1 MRGRNED
8 SMVLTPPPNPLDPS
22 SVDALATA
30 ADAPLA
36 AMAAAEE
43 FVDLVAL
50 AARIAE
56 APMAW
61 LIARDADDRQH
72 VVARHG
78 VGAASDASCIAM
90 CAPVTTEAPRL
101 TVPDAREDPC
111 LESEPL
117 VWREPGVRFFH
128 AQALLGPMGTPLGV
142 LAVADT
148 APRPACGRDLLRAM
162 ERLAG
167 LGERLLERHDL
178 ARRNRIATQIM
189 QAGFNALIVTDEHGQ
204 ITMANRAAESL
215 FGMRARRMHGMP
227 VDVLFPTYLQ
237 HDALAAS
244 TWLHGEDLDAVLRRE
259 PQYHLRT
266 LGPKGDVRT
275 LEATRCGW
283 RLGHGHGQAIIL
295 RDVTDDL
302 EQQATLRQI
311 ALYDALTGLPNRA
324 AIAETLTARLEATD
338 SPLSLALL
346 GLDNFKTI
354 NDTLG
359 HAAGDTV
366 LQVTASRLRSLMPE
380 GAVAARFGG
389 DEFALVLDEADGDA
403 LRERLDRLLRLVGE
417 PLDVSG
423 HPIHLEASI
432 GLALREDVALA
443 EQSPSAS
450 ELIARADLAL
460 YKAKARGGRQWVRYD
475 VGMRREVIDRR
486 MLEIELRRA
495 HARGEF
501 ELHYQPQV
509 DLATGLAFG
518 AEALLRWRH
527 PERGLLSPA
536 AFLDTLAGSALA
548 LDVGRWIIQQACR
561 DAARWPRV
569 AGRDIAIS
577 INLFPGQVHEA
588 DLGRDVDDA
597 LDATGLPAERLELE
611 ITETIAL
618 KPDDSA
624 SRALAHLRDRGVK
637 LSFDD
642 FGTGFASLSML
653 QRFPIDRVKIDRSFV
668 RDMLDNRGDAAIVK
682 SIVLISRNMELHVTA
697 EGVETAAQAEVL
709 RGIGCDS
716 AQGYLYAPALAP
728 EAFEQWLA
736 AQASDPAN
744 APWRVAEGRDG

>member
-1 MRGRNED
+1 
-8 SMVLTPPPNPLDPS
+8 VLTPPHPLDPTAA
-22 SVDALATA
+22 DTLAPG
-30 ADAPLA
+30 ADAPLET
-36 AMAAAEE
+36 MSVAEE
-43 FVDLVAL
+43 FADLVAL
-50 AARIAE
+50 AARIAD

-61 LIARDADDRQH
+61 LIARDADERRQ

-78 VGAASDASCIAM
+78 IDAGSDASCVAM
-90 CAPVTTEAPRL
+90 CAAVTAEAPRL
-101 TVPDAREDPC
+101 TVPDASDDPC
-111 LESEPL
+111 FESEPL
-117 VWREPGVRFFH
+117 VWRHPGARFFH
-128 AQALLGPMGTPLGV
+128 GQALLGPMGTPLGV

-148 APRPACGRDLLRAM
+148 TPRPACGRDLLRAL

-167 LGERLLERHDL
+167 LGERLVERHDL

-189 QAGFNALIVTDEHGQ
+189 QAGFSALIVTDGHGL
-204 ITMANRAAESL
+204 ITMANRAAETL

-237 HDALAAS
+237 HDALTAS

-259 PQYHLRT
+259 PHYHLRT

-311 ALYDALTGLPNRA
+311 ALYDSLTGLPNRA
-324 AIAETLTARLEATD
+324 AVAETLTARLEATD
-338 SPLSLALL
+338 TPLALALL

-366 LQVTASRLRSLMPE
+366 LQATASRLRSLMPA
-380 GAVAARFGG
+380 GAMAGRFGG
-389 DEFALVLDEADGDA
+389 DEFALLFAEADGDA
-403 LRERLDRLLRLVGE
+403 LRARLDEMLRLVAE

-423 HPIHLEASI
+423 HPIHLDASI
-432 GLALREDVALA
+432 GLALREDAS
-443 EQSPSAS
+443 SPGEATSAS

-486 MLEIELRRA
+486 ILEMELRRA

-509 DLATGLAFG
+509 DLATGLTFG

-561 DAARWPRV
+561 DAAQWPRV
-569 AGRDIAIS
+569 GGREIAIS
-577 INLFPGQVHEA
+577 INLFPGQVHET
-588 DLGRDVDDA
+588 DLRKDVDEA

-624 SRALAHLRDRGVK
+624 SRALACLRDRGVK

-697 EGVETAAQAEVL
+697 EGVETSAQADLL

-716 AQGYLYAPALAP
+716 AQGFLYAPALAP
-728 EAFEQWLA
+728 AAFEDWLN
-736 AQASDPAN
+736 AQASDPAH
-744 APWRVAEGRDG
+744 APWKRTERGDA

>member
-1 MRGRNED
+1 M
-8 SMVLTPPPNPLDPS
+8 PLNAPS
-22 SVDALATA
+22 HAHEPAGIA
-30 ADAPLA
+30 AQA
-36 AMAAAEE
+36 ASDGPFAAAAAEE
-43 FVDLVAL
+43 FGDLVAL
-50 AARIAE
+50 AARLAD

-61 LIARDADDRQH
+61 LLALDIDERLR

-78 VGAASDASCIAM
+78 ADAATDPHCAAL
-90 CAPVTTEAPRL
+90 CAPVTVEAPRL
-101 TVPDAREDPC
+101 TVPDACQDPC
-111 LESEPL
+111 FDSEPL
-117 VWREPGVRFFH
+117 VQRHPGVRFFH
-128 AQALLGPMGTPLGV
+128 AQALFARDGSQLGI

-148 APRPACGRDLLRAM
+148 APRESCGRELLRAI

-167 LGERLLERHDL
+167 IGERLLERHDL
-178 ARRNRIATQIM
+178 LRRNRIATQIM
-189 QAGFNALIVTDEHGQ
+189 QATFSAVVVTDEHGQ
-204 ITMANRAAESL
+204 ITLANRAAETL
-215 FGMRARRMHGMP
+215 FGLRARRMQGMP

-237 HDALAAS
+237 PDPVAAS

-259 PQYHLRT
+259 PHYHLRT
-266 LGPKGDVRT
+266 LGAKDDVRT
-275 LEATRCGW
+275 LEATRCSW
-283 RLGHGHGQAIIL
+283 RLGHGHGRAIIL

-324 AIAETLTARLEATD
+324 AMAETLTARLEATD
-338 SPLSLALL
+338 TPLALALL

-359 HAAGDTV
+359 HAAGDAV
-366 LQVTASRLRSLMPE
+366 LQATASRLRASMPA
-380 GAVAARFGG
+380 GATVGRFGG
-389 DEFALVLDEADGDA
+389 DEFALLFTDTAEGAIIAHLGNVL
-403 LRERLDRLLRLVGE
+403 RQVGE

-432 GLALREDVALA
+432 GLALREDAVLPDAPA
-443 EQSPSAS
+443 SAS

-460 YKAKARGGRQWVRYD
+460 YKAKARGGRQVCRYD
-475 VGMRREVIDRR
+475 LGMRREVIDRR
-486 MLEIELRRA
+486 MLEVELRRA

-501 ELHYQPQV
+501 ELHYQPQI
-509 DLATGLAFG
+509 DLATGLTFG

-527 PERGLLSPA
+527 PERGLLPPA
-536 AFLDTLAGSALA
+536 AFLDTLSNSALA
-548 LDVGRWIIQQACR
+548 LDVGRWIIAQACR
-561 DAARWPRV
+561 DAARWPKV

-577 INLFPGQVHEA
+577 INLFPGQVHET
-588 DLGRDVDDA
+588 DLGRDVDQA

-624 SRALAHLRDRGVK
+624 SRALAGLRERGVK

-697 EGVETAAQAEVL
+697 EGVENREQAELL

-728 EAFEQWLA
+728 AAFERWLA
-736 AQASDPAN
+736 EQSQDPAH
-744 APWRVAEGRDG
+744 APWRCGAG